1 MRFGYFDNLQ
11 DPTQKRDYSDLIA
24 EMRERAL
31 LCEAAGMEI
40 FWLPEHHF
48 SIWGR
53 ELLPNPLMMAADLA
67 ARTHRIRLGLGAAII
82 GFWHP
87 HRLAEDLALLDH
99 LSGGRLEIG
108 VGRGNYGLE
117 ASNLNPLADPN
128 KPAMNLKV
136 FLETL
141 GVLRKALSEERFSY
155 KGEIYQ
161 FPAPGFKA
169 DKAHTVNDPA
179 YVDPETGELAKL
191 TIYPRPKQRP
201 LPPMWQMVSEA
212 HDAIRGA
219 AALDM
224 GVVMWRPSLNEIKLR
239 ARVYKEAH
247 DAAFGRNI
255 PLGAKIAVVRDT
267 FVDDSDAEARRI
279 AEEACMGALN
289 FANWRG
295 PQIYLDPGESLSAE
309 SEASLKKRLSYEF
322 VAPRSLFFGAA
333 DTVADSI
340 VRLAKKTG
348 IEHLIFKCGWPGL
361 AHEETMRCLRRLSE
375 EVLPRVR
382 ERLQAQRDVFGT
394 AAE

>member
-11 DPTQKRDYSDLIA
+11 DPAQKRDYSELVA

-31 LCEAAGMEI
+31 LCEEAGMEI

-87 HRLAEDLALLDH
+87 LRLAEDLALLDH

-128 KPAMNLKV
+128 KPVMNLKV

-141 GVLRKALSEERFSY
+141 EVLRKALSEERFSY

-169 DKAHTVNDPA
+169 DKAHSVNDPA
-179 YVDPETGELAKL
+179 YVDPDTGELAKL

-239 ARVYKEAH
+239 ARIYKEAH
-247 DAAFGRNI
+247 DAAFGRDI
-255 PLGAKIAVVRDT
+255 PLGAKTAVVRDT
-267 FVDDSDAEARRI
+267 FVADSDSEARRI
-279 AEEACMGALN
+279 AEEACMGSLN

-295 PQIYLDPGESLSAE
+295 PRIYLDPGESLAAE
-309 SEASLKKRLSYEF
+309 TEASLKKRLSYEF
-322 VAPRSLFFGAA
+322 VAPRSLFFGSP
-333 DTVADSI
+333 DTVVDNI
-340 VRLAKKTG
+340 VQLAKETG
-348 IEHLIFKCGWPGL
+348 IEHLVFKCGWPGL
-361 AHEETMRCLRRLSE
+361 GHDETMRCLRRLSE
-375 EVLPRVR
+375 EVLPQVR
-382 ERLQAQRDVFGT
+382 DRLGLQRDVLGK

>member
-1 MRFGYFDNLQ
+1 MRFGYFDNIQ
-11 DPTQKRDYSDLIA
+11 DPTQKRDFSDLIA

-31 LCEAAGMEI
+31 LCEEAGMEI

-87 HRLAEDLALLDH
+87 LRLAEDLALLDH

-128 KPAMNLKV
+128 QPAMNLKV

-141 GVLRKALSEERFSY
+141 EVLRKALSEERFSY

-169 DKAHTVNDPA
+169 DKAHSVNDPA
-179 YVDPETGELAKL
+179 YVDPATGELAKL
-191 TIYPRPKQRP
+191 SIYPRPKQRP

-239 ARVYKEAH
+239 TRIYKEAH
-247 DAAFGRNI
+247 DGAFERNI
-255 PLGAKIAVVRDT
+255 ALGAKTAVVRDT
-267 FVDDSDAEARRI
+267 FVADSDAEARRI
-279 AEEACMGALN
+279 AEEACMGSLN

-295 PQIYLDPGESLSAE
+295 PSIYLDPGESLPAE
-309 SEASLKKRLSYEF
+309 TETSLKKRLSYEF
-322 VAPRSLFFGAA
+322 VAPRSLFFGSPE
-333 DTVADSI
+333 TVADNI
-340 VRLAKKTG
+340 VQLAKETG

-361 AHEETMRCLRRLSE
+361 AHEETMRCLKRLSE
-375 EVLPRVR
+375 EVLPQVR
-382 ERLQAQRDVFGT
+382 ERLGLQRDVLGT

>member
-1 MRFGYFDNLQ
+1 
-11 DPTQKRDYSDLIA
+11 
-24 EMRERAL
+24 MRERAL
-31 LCEAAGMEI
+31 ICEEAGMEI

-53 ELLPNPLMMAADLA
+53 ELLPNPLLMAADLA
-67 ARTHRIRLGLGAAII
+67 ARTRRIRLGLGAAII

-87 HRLAEDLALLDH
+87 LRLAEDLALLDH
-99 LSGGRLEIG
+99 LTGGRLEIG

-117 ASNLNPLADPN
+117 AQNLNPLADPN
-128 KPAMNLKV
+128 NPAMNLKV

-141 GVLRKALSEERFSY
+141 QVLRKALSEERFAH

-169 DKAHTVNDPA
+169 DKAHSVNDPG
-179 YVDPETGELAKL
+179 YVNPETGELAKL

-224 GVVMWRPSLNEIKLR
+224 GVLMWRPSLSEIKLR
-239 ARVYKEAH
+239 VNVYKEAH
-247 DAAFGRNI
+247 DAAFGHNI
-255 PLGAKIAVVRDT
+255 PRGAKTGVVRDT
-267 FVDDSDAEARRI
+267 FVAENEAEARHV
-279 AEEACMGALN
+279 AEEACMGSLN

-295 PQIYLDPGESLSAE
+295 PRVYLNPGENLSAE
-309 SEASLKKRLSYEF
+309 LEASLRKHLPYDF
-322 VAPRSLFFGAA
+322 VAPRSLFFGSPS
-333 DTVADSI
+333 TVADKI
-340 VRLAKKTG
+340 IQLARETK
-348 IEHLIFKCGWPGL
+348 IDHLVFKCGWPGL
-361 AHEETMRCLRRLSE
+361 PHEQTVRCLKRLSE
-375 EVLPRVR
+375 EVLPQVR
-382 ERLQAQRDVFGT
+382 ERLGSHHDLIET

>member
-31 LCEAAGMEI
+31 LCEEAGMEI

-87 HRLAEDLALLDH
+87 LRLAEDLALLDH

-267 FVDDSDAEARRI
+267 FVADSDAEARRI